1 MNIKENITEESS
13 IEIMMGHQVVS
24 PAQIQNDLIGE
35 EDEYDQDFDDENE
48 NENDMAE
55 QIRAQNMVYKKGQKP
70 KN

>member
-1 MNIKENITEESS
+1 MNIKENIMEESS

-48 NENDMAE
+48 NDMAE
-55 QIRAQNMVYKKGQKP
+55 
-70 KN
+70 